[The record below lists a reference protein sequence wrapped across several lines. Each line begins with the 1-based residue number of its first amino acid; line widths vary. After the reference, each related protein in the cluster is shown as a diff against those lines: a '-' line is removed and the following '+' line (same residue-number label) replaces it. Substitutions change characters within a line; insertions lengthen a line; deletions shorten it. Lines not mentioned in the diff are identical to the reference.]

1 MKLEIKAIKEDD
13 EQINFEFVV
22 RKPNGKG
29 LKNEVIYFFDEDG
42 DYELGDYSTAL
53 EERANFEFACELF
66 DVDPDDVL
74 TRGYEELKGKKKE
87 VAFSYED

>member
-1 MKLEIKAIKEDD
+1 MKLEIKAIKKGD

-29 LKNEVIYFFDEDG
+29 LKSEVIYFFDEDG
-42 DYELGDYSTAL
+42 DYELADYSTAL
-53 EERANFEFACELF
+53 EERAIFEFACQLF

-74 TRGYEELKGKKKE
+74 NKGYEDLKDKKE
-87 VAFSYED
+87 VTFSYEG